1 MKFSDYRTTLTA
13 MIITEVI
20 SLGELEEKHLSALT
34 VIQDSIGAI
43 EFRSSLLQF
52 AVSLESAC
60 AAVGEDLMGIWGDY
74 DLEFIPGLLNAYIA
88 ESKDLSPEVPTLIT
102 MILRLATSKARTD
115 DQKVHLIDVVKSFEI
130 YSVVEEVEDGEDI
143 VLEEWLSH
151 SVAERALTRALNSD
165 ADAYLVPQADL
176 IK

>member
-1 MKFSDYRTTLTA
+1 
-13 MIITEVI
+13 
-20 SLGELEEKHLSALT
+20 
-34 VIQDSIGAI
+34 
-43 EFRSSLLQF
+43 
-52 AVSLESAC
+52 
-60 AAVGEDLMGIWGDY
+60 
-74 DLEFIPGLLNAYIA
+74 
-88 ESKDLSPEVPTLIT
+88 